1 MKTLFM
7 IAVNS
12 YRCYV
17 KLLYEIPLA
26 RFIISIFTP
35 VQDNLLGS
43 ILLKKNVSFVC
54 HSGLDPESSDFGCY
68 ELRQRHWI
76 PAFAGMTIVGV
87 CWMAMIDFISFIGS
101 CHGQEGEVIG
111 TIKQKKYL
119 LLSGTGRR
127 EV

>member
-1 MKTLFM
+1 M

-12 YRCYV
+12 YRYQEN
-17 KLLYEIPLA
+17 LLYEIPLA
-26 RFIISIFTP
+26 CFIISIFTP

-87 CWMAMIDFISFIGS
+87 CWIAMIDFIFFRGMVMVK
-101 CHGQEGEVIG
+101 EG
-111 TIKQKKYL
+111 
-119 LLSGTGRR
+119 R
-127 EV
+127 

>member
-1 MKTLFM
+1 M

-26 RFIISIFTP
+26 CFIISIFTP

-54 HSGLDPESSDFGCY
+54 HSGLYPESSDFGCY

-87 CWMAMIDFISFIGS
+87 CWIAMIDFISFIGS

-111 TIKQKKYL
+111 TINRKNTCF
-119 LLSGTGRR
+119 SPETRR
-127 EV
+127 RKVQSEPV